1 MHQRFLTPTDPI
13 GPSTFGFAPGRS
25 MPDPGLARYPAGP
38 DRTPQ
43 GLPYSD
49 QLARQSFGARA
60 MPQWRGQQPDFND
73 PSIIRMAST
82 YYVATVTVAAGAKSY
97 GIWTLISAGF
107 EYGIP
112 VPSGKTF
119 KLWYIAASMEASAVA
134 GSRTFECGIYQPLSA
149 TYTQIATLAGVT
161 ANVRSNW
168 DATATNFN
176 TPLATVAGA
185 AGEHIALYYGVVAG
199 GASGSSAAGQ
209 MVTMNYT
216 IE

>member
-49 QLARQSFGARA
+49 QLARQSFGAH
-60 MPQWRGQQPDFND
+60 PLTTWRGMQPNFND
-73 PSIIRMAST
+73 PSIIRAASM
-82 YYVATVTVAAGAKSY
+82 YYIAAVTVAAGARSY
-97 GIWTLISAGF
+97 GIASLISAGF
-107 EYGIP
+107 EYGVP
-112 VPSGKTF
+112 VPNGKTF
-119 KLWYIAASMEASAVA
+119 KLWYICGFMEASAVA
-134 GSRTFECGIYQPLSA
+134 GSRTFECGLYQPASA

-161 ANVRSNW
+161 ANVRSSF
-168 DATATNFN
+168 DATATNYN
-176 TPLATVAGA
+176 TPLATIAGSTT
-185 AGEHIALYYGVVAG
+185 EHIALFYGIVAG
-199 GASGSSAAGQ
+199 GAAGSSGNGQ
-209 MVTMNYT
+209 TVWMNYT